1 MVEVKNLSP
10 NKKIKNRLIS
20 ISLLLISIIIILYIL
35 YRVISLVVVPTNSV
49 IVENGVI
56 TAEESAIRV
65 CYKRWKNSKR
75 K

>member
-1 MVEVKNLSP
+1 MSP

-65 CYKRWKNSKR
+65 CYKR
-75 K
+75 